1 LAACR
6 SVAAPTPSPHALGA
20 AVRAQRQ
27 AKQMT
32 LETLADAAG
41 MNVTYVSD
49 IERGRSN
56 PTIGKLGDLAAVFEI
71 RVSALIAQAEDLSE
85 R

>member
-1 LAACR
+1 
-6 SVAAPTPSPHALGA
+6 
-20 AVRAQRQ
+20 
-27 AKQMT
+27 MT

-56 PTIGKLGDLAAVFEI
+56 PTIGKLGDLASVFEM
-71 RVSALIAQAEDLSE
+71 RVSALIAEAEELSE
-85 R
+85 Q

>member
-1 LAACR
+1 
-6 SVAAPTPSPHALGA
+6 
-20 AVRAQRQ
+20 
-27 AKQMT
+27 MT

-85 R
+85 Q